1 MLEVFILIF
10 IIIISMYRSPFIFIE
25 GRFIGEEATHYFLYA
40 LNNNF
45 IENLFY
51 YDTFSGYYNLTA
63 NLLAEIATYLPLE
76 FAPYAT
82 VYGSFLIILNLYIF
96 SLFYNSLLFTN
107 TFIKII
113 GTFILFLS
121 PPMISEIWLNSLNSQ
136 IYLCLTTILILFLN
150 EKKKFNYLHSYLTLF
165 LASLSGIYSCTLTP
179 LFLIKYIYNR
189 NKFNFINLII
199 LSFGTLTQ
207 IILILFSKYKNYLL
221 DTKFELLIDF
231 QLIQLFT
238 YNILIKPVFGRQF
251 THYIYENFLSFFLS
265 EKNLIVL
272 IFILITICLFVV
284 LKKFKF
290 FVKDYVLLALI
301 YIFFSISFLIIIGSV
316 DTHVGGRYAVIPG
329 ITLLLIILKTTTM
342 LNRLYLKFFSILLI
356 LSSLMSGLYEF
367 RPPTKNVKHQ
377 YIKFLDCIECPVWR
391 NEVSKWKKDNSYI
404 IGIWPYPSKR
414 FKLILN

>member
-1 MLEVFILIF
+1 M
-10 IIIISMYRSPFIFIE
+10 
-25 GRFIGEEATHYFLYA
+25 
-40 LNNNF
+40 
-45 IENLFY
+45 
-51 YDTFSGYYNLTA
+51 
-63 NLLAEIATYLPLE
+63 
-76 FAPYAT
+76 
-82 VYGSFLIILNLYIF
+82 
-96 SLFYNSLLFTN
+96 
-107 TFIKII
+107 
-113 GTFILFLS
+113 
-121 PPMISEIWLNSLNSQ
+121 
-136 IYLCLTTILILFLN
+136 
-150 EKKKFNYLHSYLTLF
+150 
-165 LASLSGIYSCTLTP
+165 
-179 LFLIKYIYNR
+179 
-189 NKFNFINLII
+189 
-199 LSFGTLTQ
+199 
-207 IILILFSKYKNYLL
+207 ILFSKYKNYLL

-301 YIFFSISFLIIIGSV
+301 YIFSISFLIIIGSV

-377 YIKFLDCIECPVWR
+377 YIKFLDCIECPVGEMKLT
-391 NEVSKWKKDNSYI
+391 NGKKI
-404 IGIWPYPSKR
+404 IHI
-414 FKLILN
+414 